1 MSNDQRSEAGGSHGP
16 PEDHAHESPPRAG
29 SCLRTL
35 SFGILAFALG
45 FGTCWVLTH
54 QGQPA
59 ALPSQDTTTSAP
71 TPTVS
76 TVSPSAAVSASAGTT
91 TSRDS
96 SPAPTPSDGSPAP
109 GASKQN
115 QQPSSSASTIPNMPS
130 SFNDFKNSAPNPNM
144 TIYYKGTVFFRAL
157 YLEGDKAFETMTRDL
172 KNPQSIDGWTCGID
186 EFGGAKSLNC
196 VTTTHGG
203 AVNTSMGADAEVAT
217 LVANSKAF
225 VEAWR

>member
-16 PEDHAHESPPRAG
+16 PEDHAHESPPRTG
-29 SCLRTL
+29 SGLRTL

-76 TVSPSAAVSASAGTT
+76 EAPPSATVSVSAGMDTP
-91 TSRDS
+91 RDP

-186 EFGGAKSLNC
+186 EFG

-217 LVANSKAF
+217 LVENSKAF